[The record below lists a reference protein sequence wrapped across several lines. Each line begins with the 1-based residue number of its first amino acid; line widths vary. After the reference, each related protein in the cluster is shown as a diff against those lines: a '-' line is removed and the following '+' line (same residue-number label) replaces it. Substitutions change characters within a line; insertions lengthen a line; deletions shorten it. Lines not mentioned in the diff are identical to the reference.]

1 MHLPSRGFTWYLYL
15 KENILTKNKLTDA
28 GVINSLLKL
37 VFPMHKTKYVRITWE
52 PYVSHDLL
60 GPNHT

>member
-1 MHLPSRGFTWYLYL
+1 MRSVQGITWHLYL
-15 KENILTKNKLTDA
+15 KENILIMNKLTDA
-28 GVINSLLKL
+28 RVINSLLNLLFTMYK
-37 VFPMHKTKYVRITWE
+37 VSEITWE